1 VERATVGRRVGGAC
15 RRTTPSNR
23 RRARCRR
30 YVALKGSAT
39 RAGQA
44 GANSLKFRGRM
55 RGRALRP
62 HRYRLALRASDAAG
76 NRSAVRRARFR
87 IVAR

>member
-1 VERATVGRRVGGAC
+1 
-15 RRTTPSNR
+15 
-23 RRARCRR
+23 
-30 YVALKGSAT
+30 
-39 RAGQA
+39 
-44 GANSLKFRGRM
+44 M